1 VISRLQRTTLDP
13 SANESITR
21 SIAGWRAHDCQEA
34 RAQIA
39 NQRRL
44 RFATK
49 NSVRLASS
57 AANLVHASL
66 NFRMQSA
73 AALSPVR
80 PHGDHGIDAPG
91 PMLGDATAVLNAD
104 GADLDIQAVIF
115 EDDAVVVVRLW
126 MNDFAEV
133 QIHLVRY
140 QKSVSKRE
148 LAGQ

>member
-1 VISRLQRTTLDP
+1 M
-13 SANESITR
+13 
-21 SIAGWRAHDCQEA
+21 
-34 RAQIA
+34 
-39 NQRRL
+39 
-44 RFATK
+44 
-49 NSVRLASS
+49 VRLASS
-57 AANLVHASL
+57 SANLAHAPL
-66 NFRMQSA
+66 NFRMQSARFGA

>member
-1 VISRLQRTTLDP
+1 MKIKAARTHPATTFFVMAALRSSDPTRPSLLGHEHRQVGLVVGEPRPRLFELP
-13 SANESITR
+13 
-21 SIAGWRAHDCQEA
+21 
-34 RAQIA
+34 
-39 NQRRL
+39 
-44 RFATK
+44 
-49 NSVRLASS
+49 
-57 AANLVHASL
+57 HAVGAVG
-66 NFRMQSA
+66 A